1 MGIADKIK
9 SSKDNRVKVKRIR
22 FGNVKDFHGRRQHG
36 ENILVHEGI
45 WQQLDHN
52 HFPYSI
58 GLWFWFCKVLYSNT
72 ARAYGSLKIIY
83 FTIESSVEGPT
94 VRVKPYLLVIL
105 N

>member
-45 WQQLDHN
+45 
-52 HFPYSI
+52 
-58 GLWFWFCKVLYSNT
+58 
-72 ARAYGSLKIIY
+72 
-83 FTIESSVEGPT
+83 
-94 VRVKPYLLVIL
+94 
-105 N
+105 